1 MSFKD
6 NIWGAYLAYMQLIS
20 KFIKVVR
27 FLLCVIDIYRKYA
40 WDVSLK
46 DKKSI
51 TITNTILKILYEIN
65 EIVVTNKDTKVY
77 STHQDKFINSISKNV
92 YLNRLADIVNEYS
105 HA

>member
-65 EIVVTNKDTKVY
+65 EIVVTNKDAKVY
-77 STHQDKFINSISKNV
+77 SSHQDKYMN
-92 YLNRLADIVNEYS
+92 
-105 HA
+105 

>member
-20 KFIKVVR
+20 KFIK
-27 FLLCVIDIYRKYA
+27 CVIDIYRKYA

-92 YLNRLADIVNEYS
+92 YLDRLADIVNEYS
-105 HA
+105 HV